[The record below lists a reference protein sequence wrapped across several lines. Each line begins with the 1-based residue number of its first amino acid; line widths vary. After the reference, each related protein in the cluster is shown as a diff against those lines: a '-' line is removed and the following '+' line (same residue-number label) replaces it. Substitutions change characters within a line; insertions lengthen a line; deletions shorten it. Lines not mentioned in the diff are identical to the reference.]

1 MKKINE
7 KTCKIIKKKLIISL
21 KFINNSFKKKNSFK
35 VLKIKL
41 NNYKKD

>member
-7 KTCKIIKKKLIISL
+7 KTCKIIKKKLIIYL
-21 KFINNSFKKKNSFK
+21 KFINNSYKKKNSFK